1 MVHIP
6 SGVEAGVLDRAPAS
20 CAAPILCLFAG
31 STGGSNPADRP
42 RHRAGLMLVVA
53 FTQRVQSA
61 CGAEARQH
69 RTGLSHITEGRCGAC
84 RSMRQ
89 PEYRHLL
96 TLKDSIGCGE
106 DAHDPSD
113 GGPAQIGR
121 RGTRSRRSVGRRD
134 HHTHR
139 PGGLLR
145 LVRNG
150 RAAQIACAVMHRLA
164 RAERPLHQRT
174 SPRFIRA
181 QRPNVA
187 AARSKTHHRRLTHL
201 GHRVTH
207 RRLHVAGRFARFVP
221 RTTELCA
228 ISLHDQP
235 PEVPRVGAPRS
246 ERCETQGA
254 PPQRDPSDTSPAHV
268 HPSLAIM
275 MLRASIVELCQ
286 TR

>member
-1 MVHIP
+1 M
-6 SGVEAGVLDRAPAS
+6 AGVLDRAPAS
-20 CAAPILCLFAG
+20 GTAPILCLFAG

-42 RHRAGLMLVVA
+42 RQWAGLMFVTA
-53 FTQRVQSA
+53 FMQRVESA
-61 CGAEARQH
+61 CGPEARQY
-69 RTGLSHITEGRCGAC
+69 RTGLRHVTEGRCGAC

-89 PEYRHLL
+89 PEDRHLL
-96 TLKDSIGCGE
+96 TLKDPIGRGE
-106 DAHDPSD
+106 DAHDPRD
-113 GGPAQIGR
+113 GGSAEVCR
-121 RGTRSRRSVGRRD
+121 RRTRPCRGVGRRD

-139 PGGLLR
+139 ARGVASIRRDGGP
-145 LVRNG
+145 
-150 RAAQIACAVMHRLA
+150 AQIACALMHRLA
-164 RAERPLHQRT
+164 CAERPLHQRT
-174 SPRFIRA
+174 GPRFIRA
-181 QRPNVA
+181 ERPHVT
-187 AARSKTHHRRLTHL
+187 AARPKTHHRRLTHL

-254 PPQRDPSDTSPAHV
+254 PPQHDPSDTSPAHA